1 MIHLVN
7 DTSDRVAVC
16 GYALRPGDRS
26 ATGDAFDLFGDADR
40 CGPCRVHRTVE
51 RRAQASPPDEPKGE
65 LRPEHLARLLSALR
79 DDLGELQ
86 ARADRRREILADYQR
101 RLVELRERHERKREE
116 IIERHRQSTRR
127 AGRVA
132 FILAAAFVLYV
143 AALVALHLYLK

>member
-7 DTSDRVAVC
+7 NTTDRIAVC

-26 ATGDAFDLFGDADR
+26 ATGDAFDLFGDAER
-40 CGPCRVHRTVE
+40 CGACRVHCNVE

-65 LRPEHLARLLSALR
+65 LGPEHLARLLSALR
-79 DDLGELQ
+79 NNIDELQ
-86 ARADRRREILADYQR
+86 EHADRRREILADYQR
-101 RLVELRERHERKREE
+101 RLVELRERHEREREE
-116 IIERHRQSTRR
+116 IIERYRRSTRR

-143 AALVALHLYLK
+143 AALVALHIHLK

>member
-7 DTSDRVAVC
+7 NTSDRVAVC

-26 ATGDAFDLFGDADR
+26 ATGDAFDLFGDAER
-40 CGPCRVHRTVE
+40 CGACRVHCNVE

-65 LRPEHLARLLSALR
+65 LGPEHLARLLSALR
-79 DDLGELQ
+79 DNIDELQ
-86 ARADRRREILADYQR
+86 EHADRRREILADYQR
-101 RLVELRERHERKREE
+101 RLVERHEREREE
-116 IIERHRQSTRR
+116 IIERYRRSTRR

-143 AALVALHLYLK
+143 AALVALHIHLK